1 MSKQKQ
7 PLTKS
12 QEDRLYLFIIIAFLI
27 LVGGFVIFLVY
38 GASALILALPI
49 LIGGALLLLLPF
61 LIISGL
67 GWLAKKIKDKQDQS

>member
-1 MSKQKQ
+1 MKKQKQ

-12 QEDRLYLFIIIAFLI
+12 QEDRLYLFIIIAFLV

-38 GASALILALPI
+38 GASSLILALPI

-67 GWLAKKIKDKQDQS
+67 GWVAKKIKDRQDQS

>member
-1 MSKQKQ
+1 MRKQKQ

-12 QEDRLYLFIIIAFLI
+12 QEDRLYLFIIIAFLV